1 MDRNFNAMRRLKK
14 MNDKEEKKLGG
25 TYLWDVETASAKIL
39 NNMINEAGKCSR
51 NYYNVAPFLALRLK
65 FSNDE
70 VRSLVLDALTKNLK
84 HYNHIIDGEKTL
96 HETMKHYNCDYY
108 TAIFA
113 QYIKTEEAVNS
124 GLPDR
129 IVLASDVIIGEI
141 DKVPCSEVTEDGHHL
156 NYLTLEEYH
165 AKYGLTEKEKLNQP
179 MSEKDRIKFEKAREL
194 MHEERAKWEKRLKK
208 PARKWNEKTQN
219 EFREHLDKLEKEM
232 GIN

>member
-1 MDRNFNAMRRLKK
+1 MDRNFNAIRRLKK
-14 MNDKEEKKLGG
+14 LNDKEEKKLGG

-179 MSEKDRIKFEKAREL
+179 PSPETRKKIDKELELLDNEMNKYIEKFG
-194 MHEERAKWEKRLKK
+194 K
-208 PARKWNEKTQN
+208 PVHKWNKKMRE
-219 EFREHLDKLEKEM
+219 EFHEHMNIVKKEN
-232 GIN
+232 GLC